1 MLVCRWLRGCHG
13 VVCGARRA
21 LIDDAPFTAI
31 VASLLARCD
40 RTLCWPAYQPTAAAA
55 AADRSFAASPPARKK
70 TLKMYK
76 TWDKNCE
83 TCERARQPNS
93 MTLKEN
99 RRVKKCRQGKQ
110 FTWGIQTRVPCVKH
124 YTQIN
129 NNMNNNTQIAKVRDK
144 DITCLTMK
152 SEKGDYRNVHHRSQ

>member
-1 MLVCRWLRGCHG
+1 MPLTAWTPRSRLWCKAGVDWWRTVHCYCRFSARPLRQNALLTGLS
-13 VVCGARRA
+13 ANRRRRRRP
-21 LIDDAPFTAI
+21 LFC
-31 VASLLARCD
+31 RE
-40 RTLCWPAYQPTAAAA
+40 
-55 AADRSFAASPPARKK
+55 KK

-129 NNMNNNTQIAKVRDK
+129 NNTNNNTQIAKVRDK

>member
-1 MLVCRWLRGCHG
+1 MPLTAWTPRSRLWCKAGVDWWRTVHCYCRFSARPLRQN
-13 VVCGARRA
+13 A
-21 LIDDAPFTAI
+21 LLTA
-31 VASLLARCD
+31 
-40 RTLCWPAYQPTAAAA
+40 AYQPTAAA